1 MIDWVLGLSTP
12 VDTWVYLNDMDASVN
27 QGISAQM
34 VLIVQSVH
42 TSCIKKQPTKIKTKP
57 EKTQTNQGKH

>member
-1 MIDWVLGLSTP
+1 
-12 VDTWVYLNDMDASVN
+12 MDASVN